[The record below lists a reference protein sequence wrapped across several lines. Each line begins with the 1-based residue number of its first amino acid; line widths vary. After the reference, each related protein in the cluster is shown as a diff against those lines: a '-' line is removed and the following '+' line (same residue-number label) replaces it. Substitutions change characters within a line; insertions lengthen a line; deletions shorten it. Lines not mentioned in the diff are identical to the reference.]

1 MDKNLQRWYEQ
12 EEHLKAFMSLLEDL
26 DSEKQCEIAVEIILR
41 ASEFSDREYD
51 KIASEVGEY
60 DPSEYKRW
68 YDKNP
73 NIHSAIEALKD
84 LSQEDREAIIN
95 EFSEKI
101 LDSHYIK
108 LEDIDE

>member
-1 MDKNLQRWYEQ
+1 MEKNYQRWYEK

-26 DSEKQCEIAVEIILR
+26 DSDMQCEIAVEIILR
-41 ASEFSDREYD
+41 ASEFSDREYE
-51 KIASEVGEY
+51 KIASEVGDY

-73 NIHSAIEALKD
+73 NIHTAIESFKD
-84 LSQEDREAIIN
+84 LSQENRDIIIN
-95 EFSEKI
+95 EFSQKI

-108 LEDIDE
+108 LEDVD